1 MRFLAL
7 RHLLP
12 TLVVIAVAGPSQS
25 LAQGDTRAARVDSIF
40 ARWDRSGSPGCAAGV
55 IQDGRTVLAR
65 GYGTASLDHD
75 VPITPRTVFYV
86 ASVSKQFTAASVIL
100 LAQDGKLSL
109 DDEVRKYV
117 PALRDYGRPLTIR
130 QMINHTS
137 GLRDYL
143 TLMPLAGMRGENV
156 NSDDEILQLILRQAE
171 LNFAPGTEYL
181 YSNSGY
187 YLLAEMVRRV
197 SGKSLRE
204 FAAERIFR
212 PLGMTQTHFHDDRT
226 MIVKDRAFAYSPD
239 DDGFRLN
246 YWANFDKVG
255 SGGLMSSIEDLAKWD
270 RNFYT
275 REVGG
280 DFLHRELHRRA
291 VLASGDTITYAGGLT
306 IDDYRGLPTVRHGGS
321 TAGYRTE
328 ILRFPEQRFSAI
340 VLCNVS
346 AAVPSTYTNRIAEIW
361 LGDALAPQVARA
373 ATPAAGSAE
382 TVPPARERPAAPRLS
397 AAELHAYAGEYSSDE
412 VRSTWSVAVR
422 GDTLVLRNAALGDRV
437 LRPVERDRFASGGM
451 TVRFTRTGDRVTAM
465 TIEQGRVR
473 AVRFTRR

>member
-1 MRFLAL
+1 M
-7 RHLLP
+7 
-12 TLVVIAVAGPSQS
+12 
-25 LAQGDTRAARVDSIF
+25 
-40 ARWDRSGSPGCAAGV
+40 
-55 IQDGRTVLAR
+55 LAR
-65 GYGTASLDHD
+65 GYGMASLDHD
-75 VPITPRTVFYV
+75 VPISPRTVFYV

-100 LAQDGKLSL
+100 LALDGLLSL
-109 DDEVRKYV
+109 DDPVRKHI
-117 PALRDYGRPLTIR
+117 PELRDYGHPLTIR
-130 QMINHTS
+130 HMINHTS

-156 NSDDEILQLILRQAE
+156 NSDDEILQLILRQQK
-171 LNFAPGTEYL
+171 LNFEPGTEYL

-187 YLLAEMVRRV
+187 YLLAEIVRRV

-204 FAAERIFR
+204 FADERIFR

-226 MIVKDRAFAYSPD
+226 MIVKDRALAYSPD
-239 DDGFRLN
+239 GNGFRLN

-280 DFLHRELHRRA
+280 DGLHRELHRRA
-291 VLASGDTITYAGGLT
+291 VLATGDTITYAGGLT
-306 IDDYRGLPTVRHGGS
+306 VDEYRGLPTVRHGGS

-346 AAVPSTYTNRIAEIW
+346 AAVPATYTNRIAEIW
-361 LGDALAPQVARA
+361 LRDALAPRVASTEA
-373 ATPAAGSAE
+373 PAAGSAE
-382 TVPPARERPAAPRLS
+382 SGAPAGERPAPPRPT
-397 AAELHAYAGEYSSDE
+397 AAELAAYVGDYASEE
-412 VRSTWSVAVR
+412 VRATWNVVVRSDSLLLRHAV
-422 GDTLVLRNAALGDRV
+422 LGDRV
-437 LRPVERDRFASGGM
+437 LRPLERDRFAAGGM
-451 TVRFTRTGDRVTAM
+451 TIRFTRTGTRVTAM

>member
-1 MRFLAL
+1 MRLSISRLTLAA
-7 RHLLP
+7 
-12 TLVVIAVAGPSQS
+12 LVLVLSAIARPSR
-25 LAQGDTRAARVDSIF
+25 AQTDARAAEADAVF
-40 ARWDRSGSPGCAAGV
+40 ARWNRTGSPGCAAGV

-65 GYGTASLDHD
+65 GYGIASLDHD

-100 LAQDGKLSL
+100 LAGDGKLSL
-109 DDEVRKYV
+109 DDEVRKHI
-117 PALRDYGRPLTIR
+117 PELRDYGRPLTIR
-130 QMINHTS
+130 HMINHTS

-156 NSDDEILQLILRQAE
+156 NSDDEILQLILRQEA
-171 LNFAPGTEYL
+171 LNFEPGTEYL

-187 YLLAEMVRRV
+187 YLLSELVRRV

-204 FAAERIFR
+204 FADERIFQ
-212 PLGMTQTHFHDDRT
+212 PLGMTQTHFHDDRS
-226 MIVKDRAFAYSPD
+226 MVVKNRAFAYSPVG
-239 DDGFRLN
+239 DGFRLN

-255 SGGLMSSIEDLAKWD
+255 SGGLMSSVEDLAKWD

-306 IDDYRGLPTVRHGGS
+306 IGEYRGLPTVRHGGS

-328 ILRFPEQRFSAI
+328 ILRFPEQRFSTI

-346 AAVPSTYTNRIAEIW
+346 AAVPTTYTNRLAEIW
-361 LGDALAPQVARA
+361 LGAKMAPRVARA
-373 ATPAAGSAE
+373 ETATAGSAE
-382 TVPPARERPAAPRLS
+382 AAPAAERAPTPRLD
-397 AAELHAYAGEYSSDE
+397 AAALAAYAGEYTSDE
-412 VRSTWSVAVR
+412 VRATWSIVAR
-422 GDTLVLRNAALGDRV
+422 GDTLILRHASLGDRV
-437 LRPVERDRFASGGM
+437 LRPTGPDRFASGGM
-451 TVRFTRTGDRVTAM
+451 TVHFTRAGGRITAM